1 MFIRVINIL
10 FLVFAVSFA
19 NAADKVSPT
28 TVAGARTVTAE
39 EAKALFDKG
48 VLFIDVR
55 ADPEWEA
62 GRIPGAVHI
71 ELKKVFSKETLSK
84 QVKANEPVV
93 FYCNGPKCLRSSQA
107 SQKAVKWGF
116 TKVNY
121 FRGGIPAWESAGYPI
136 E

>member
-10 FLVFAVSFA
+10 FLVFTVSFA
-19 NAADKVSPT
+19 NAADKLSPT
-28 TVAGARTVTAE
+28 TVTGARTVTAA

-55 ADPEWEA
+55 ADTEWEA

-84 QVKANEPVV
+84 ETKANEPVV
-93 FYCNGPKCLRSSQA
+93 IYCNGPKCLRSSEA

-121 FRGGIPAWESAGYPI
+121 FRDGFPAWESAGYPI